1 MNRDK
6 FNSLVDDFL
15 ANSQKILKSK
25 SHDYAT
31 EDVLSNFK
39 RVSKIAKE
47 YRFDFSSPSEYAL
60 FMACLK
66 TDRIMNLF
74 KGQKKPENEA
84 IEDSFVDL
92 LNYCLLAYI
101 CYKESVDEDTAET

>member
-1 MNRDK
+1 MNQVEFSKLADE
-6 FNSLVDDFL
+6 FISNS
-15 ANSQKILKSK
+15 KRILTSK
-25 SHDYAT
+25 SHDYADS
-31 EDVLSNFK
+31 DVLSNFK

-66 TDRIMNLF
+66 MDRIMNLF
-74 KGQKKPENEA
+74 KGDKKPENEA

-92 LNYCLLAYI
+92 LNYCLLSYI
-101 CYKESVDEDTAET
+101 CYKDSIK